1 MNSNDIQK
9 RLGNNVKQ
17 IRKSKN
23 LTQFQLAE
31 KAGIPEETVKNIEL
45 SRCWTSDKNLA
56 KITSALDIDIHRL
69 FLPIQSSIT
78 NDSENITQ
86 LKKVIVED
94 LKSYIDTKLNELLK

>member
-1 MNSNDIQK
+1 MNSNDIQN

-69 FLPIQSSIT
+69 FLPIQSSIA

-86 LKKVIVED
+86 LKKVIAED
-94 LKSYIDTKLNELLK
+94 LKSYIDTKLNELLN

>member
-86 LKKVIVED
+86 LKKVIAAD

>member
-31 KAGIPEETVKNIEL
+31 KAGIPDIEL

-69 FLPIQSSIT
+69 FLPIQSSIA

-86 LKKVIVED
+86 LKKVIAED